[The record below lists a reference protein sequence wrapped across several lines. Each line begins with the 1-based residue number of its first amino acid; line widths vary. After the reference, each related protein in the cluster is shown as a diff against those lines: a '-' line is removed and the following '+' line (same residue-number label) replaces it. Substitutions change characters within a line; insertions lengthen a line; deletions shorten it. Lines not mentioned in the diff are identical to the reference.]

1 MTEQERIKF
10 NTLVEAVGNLSEKVD
25 HHDELLSNYNYM
37 DENIPKWAE
46 PTIRKLL
53 DSGALKG
60 GDSGLNLNIIMMRV
74 LVILDRLGVIK

>member
-10 NTLVEAVGNLSEKVD
+10 NALVEAVGNLSEKVD
-25 HHDELLSNYNYM
+25 HHDEILSNYNYM

-46 PTIRKLL
+46 PTLRKLL